1 MIKDYNLEDLYSNV
15 DCKELGADLELLQKN
30 IDLLNEYAKSSFISR
45 ENLKEKLE
53 KYIQISEK
61 IVNTYTKLT
70 SYCYLK
76 YYANSDDKEVLGVA
90 GQVDQI
96 HAKYLETE
104 AVFKKWLK
112 EVKPNSE
119 ELECSEGLKAYSHY
133 IKSMANEVKHTLGDK
148 EEYLI
153 SSMKSVSSDAWR
165 NLYYEWFSLLQV
177 EVIVKGKAE
186 KVTFSVAESMLA
198 NGSKEE
204 KERIFKSELEALKSI
219 ENISATCLNNIK
231 QEALILSKIR
241 GYNSVLE
248 ETAAKSKMDLH
259 TLELA
264 MSKLQENLPILQ
276 KYYKVKAKAMGY
288 PQGMP
293 FYEITS
299 IKLSNDKKF
308 TLDEAKDLIV
318 DCVKRF
324 STPMAQFMEKAFY
337 SRWVDAEVRS
347 KKFQGNFCMPI
358 LPIKQIRVS
367 TNFTEDISS
376 VLALAHELGHGY
388 HFYCM
393 REESILNTE
402 VPMAIIETP
411 SIFSTTV
418 VNNAFMKNAN
428 AKLQIELLGFDL
440 DCIIGDIL
448 VMYSR
453 YIFEKQLFDTR
464 ESKILTAAELNK
476 LMINSQ
482 KQAFG
487 DSLDENYLNQYAWIT
502 KSQYYNAENNFY
514 NFPYI
519 FGDLLSKVLY
529 VMYLEKGQEFV
540 DKYDSF
546 LASSGKGNLCDIL
559 KIVDIDINNPRFW
572 DNTYKII
579 GDMIN
584 KYINLFE

>member
-1 MIKDYNLEDLYSNV
+1 MVKNYNLEDLYNTV
-15 DCKELGADLELLQKN
+15 DCKELRADLEVLEKN
-30 IDLLNEYAKSSFISR
+30 IALLNEHRKNSFINR
-45 ENLKEKLE
+45 ENLTEKLQ
-53 KYIQISEK
+53 KYIKISED
-61 IVNTYTKLT
+61 IVSTYTKLV

-76 YYANSDDKEVLGVA
+76 YYANSDNKEALGVV

-96 HAKYLETE
+96 YAKYLETE
-104 AVFKKWLK
+104 ALFKKWLK
-112 EVKPNSE
+112 EVNPKEE
-119 ELECSEGLKAYSHY
+119 ELQCSEGLKAYSHY
-133 IKSMANEVKHTLGDK
+133 IKSKTDEAKHTLGDK
-148 EEYLI
+148 EEYLV
-153 SSMKSVSSDAWR
+153 SSMKRVGSNAWR
-165 NLYYEWFSLLQV
+165 NLYYEGFSSLLV
-177 EVIVKGKAE
+177 EVIVKDKTE
-186 KVTFSVAESMLA
+186 RVPFSVAESMLTNA
-198 NGSKEE
+198 SKKE
-204 KERIFKSELEALKSI
+204 KQRIFKAEAEALKSI

-276 KYYKVKAKAMGY
+276 KYYKVKAKSMGY
-288 PQGMP
+288 PQGLP

-299 IKLSNDKKF
+299 IKLVNDKKF
-308 TLDEAKDLIV
+308 TLDEAKELIV
-318 DCVKRF
+318 GCVKSF
-324 STPMAQFMEKAFY
+324 SILMAQFMEKAFH
-337 SRWVDAEVRS
+337 SGWVDAEVRS

-402 VPMAIIETP
+402 VSMAIIETP

-418 VNNAFMKNAN
+418 VNNALMKDAN
-428 AKLQIELLGFDL
+428 DKLQIELLGFDL

-453 YIFEKQLFDTR
+453 YIFEKQLFDAR
-464 ESKILTAAELNK
+464 QNKILTAAELNE
-476 LMINSQ
+476 LMINAQ

-502 KSQYYNAENNFY
+502 KSQYYNADNNFY

-519 FGDLLSKVLY
+519 FGDLLSKAFY
-529 VMYLEKGQEFV
+529 AMYLEKGQEFV

-546 LASSGKGNLCDIL
+546 LASSGKGDLFDIL
-559 KIVDIDINNPRFW
+559 KIVDIDINNPSFW

-579 GDMIN
+579 GDMID
-584 KYINLFE
+584 KYINI

>member
-1 MIKDYNLEDLYSNV
+1 MRREYNLEDLYSGF
-15 DCKELGADLELLQKN
+15 DCKEFEEDLTALQEN
-30 IDLLNEYAKSSFISR
+30 IDLLYEYAKDDFGSSEDI
-45 ENLKEKLE
+45 NGKLNI
-53 KYIQISEK
+53 YIQMSEE
-61 IVNTYTKLT
+61 IVNAYTKLT
-70 SYCYLK
+70 SYCYLR
-76 YYANSDDKEVLGVA
+76 YYANSDDREAIGFV
-90 GQVDQI
+90 GQIEQI
-96 HAKYLETE
+96 YAKYIE
-104 AVFKKWLK
+104 AEALFKKWLK
-112 EVKPNSE
+112 GANPNSE
-119 ELECSEGLKAYSHY
+119 ELEWTEGLKAYSYY
-133 IKSMANEVKHTLGDK
+133 IKSKTDEAKHTLGDK

-153 SSMKSVSSDAWR
+153 SSMKSVGSDAWR
-165 NLYYEWFSLLQV
+165 NLYYELFSSLQV
-177 EVIVKGKAE
+177 EVKVKD
-186 KVTFSVAESMLA
+186 KVERVPFSVAESMLA

-204 KERIFKSELEALKSI
+204 KQRIFKAELEALKSI

-241 GYNSVLE
+241 GYDSILE
-248 ETAAKSKMDLH
+248 ETAAKSKMDLQ

-288 PQGMP
+288 PQGLP
-293 FYEITS
+293 FYEIIS
-299 IKLSNDKKF
+299 VKLENNKKF

-318 DCVKRF
+318 ESVNDF
-324 STPMAQFMEKAFY
+324 SIPMAKFMERAFN
-337 SRWVDAEVRS
+337 SGWIDSEVRS

-376 VLALAHELGHGY
+376 ILSLAHELGHGY

-393 REESILNTE
+393 REESILNSE

-418 VNNAFMKNAN
+418 VNNALMKNAN

-453 YIFEKQLFDTR
+453 YIFEKQLFEAR
-464 ESKILTAAELNK
+464 RNKILTAAELNN
-476 LMINSQ
+476 LMISAQN
-482 KQAFG
+482 QAFG

-502 KSQYYNAENNFY
+502 KSQYYNADNNFY

-519 FGDLLSKVLY
+519 FGDLLSKVFY
-529 VMYLEKGQEFV
+529 AMYLEKGQEFV
-540 DKYDSF
+540 NKYERF
-546 LASSGKGNLCDIL
+546 LAGSGKGDLRDIL
-559 KIVDIDINNPRFW
+559 RIVDIDINNPGFW

-579 GDMIN
+579 GDMIDR
-584 KYINLFE
+584 YIGM

>member
-1 MIKDYNLEDLYSNV
+1 MIKDYNLEDLYSTV
-15 DCKELGADLELLQKN
+15 DCKELGTDLELLQKN
-30 IDLLNEYAKSSFISR
+30 IALLNEHTKSSFINR
-45 ENLKEKLE
+45 ENLIEKLE
-53 KYIQISEK
+53 EYIQISEE
-61 IVNTYTKLT
+61 IVNTYTKIT
-70 SYCYLK
+70 SYCYLR

-96 HAKYLETE
+96 YAKYLEAE

-112 EVKPNSE
+112 EVKLNSE
-119 ELECSEGLKAYSHY
+119 ELECSEGLKAYLHY
-133 IKSMANEVKHTLGDK
+133 IKSKADEAKRTLGDK

-165 NLYYEWFSLLQV
+165 NLYFEWFSSLQV
-177 EVIVKGKAE
+177 EVIVKD
-186 KVTFSVAESMLA
+186 KVERVPFSVAESMLA

-204 KERIFKSELEALKSI
+204 KERIFKAELEALKSI

-231 QEALILSKIR
+231 QEAIILSKIR
-241 GYNSVLE
+241 GYDSVLE
-248 ETAAKSKMDLH
+248 ETTAKSKMDLH

-288 PQGMP
+288 PEGMP
-293 FYEITS
+293 FYETTS
-299 IKLSNDKKF
+299 VKLDSNKKF

-318 DCVKRF
+318 DSVKSF
-324 STPMAQFMEKAFY
+324 SLPMAQFMEKAFQ
-337 SRWVDAEVRS
+337 SGWVDAEARS
-347 KKFQGNFCMPI
+347 KKFQGNFCMPL

-367 TNFTEDISS
+367 SNFTEDISS
-376 VLALAHELGHGY
+376 VLSLAHELGHGY

-418 VNNAFMKNAN
+418 VNNALMKNAN
-428 AKLQIELLGFDL
+428 AKLLIELLGFDL

-453 YIFEKQLFDTR
+453 YIFEKQLFEAR
-464 ESKILTAAELNK
+464 ENKILTATELNK
-476 LMINSQ
+476 IMINAQ

-487 DSLDENYLNQYAWIT
+487 DTLDESYLNQYAWIT

-519 FGDLLSKVLY
+519 FGDLLSKVFY
-529 VMYLEKGQEFV
+529 AMYLDKGQEFV
-540 DKYDSF
+540 NKYERF
-546 LASSGKGNLCDIL
+546 LVSSGKGDLCAIL
-559 KIVDIDINNPRFW
+559 RIVDIDINNPSFW
-572 DNTYKII
+572 DNTYMII
-579 GDMIN
+579 GDMIDR
-584 KYINLFE
+584 YINLFE